1 MRKLNWRRIALGIC
15 LFMVFVQA
23 MQSEHSSML
32 EEGRVLAQV
41 NLYHYLSTQWFP
53 LGRYVQNQNNGMGS
67 DVCSI
72 LIRETHPLQCYVE
85 ENLILENAQ
94 NSLQSEPWENG
105 EDRYGPV
112 QNGDEPGQDG
122 DEPGLNGDEI
132 ESNFIDGIDENALLA
147 ENNAARIASSQGNE
161 TDIAFSQGNETD
173 IAFSQEN
180 AAGSA
185 SSQQSDALQEASSGN
200 ALTEE
205 RNSSR
210 QDMAQE
216 ESQMN
221 CMTLECFRQS
231 AVTSTSFDN
240 PVLDGL
246 HVTPIAPAQ
255 SKSVIVS
262 QNTYQDYTSLL
273 RNYYV
278 VDAGTS
284 ANSAIFNAKQL
295 LSEDLSIDRDTDG
308 PQILIYHT
316 HSQEGFVDSVPGDE
330 STTIVGAGELLANIL
345 SSCYGYEVYHHT
357 GQYDTEQ
364 HSYAYS
370 YAEPEIAQILEENPS
385 IQVVIDLHR
394 DEVAENTKLLADING
409 VEMAQFMLFNGL
421 SYVNGVGDISYLPNP
436 NLQKNLAFSLQMQ
449 ITANEYYPGLARRIY
464 LKGYRYNMHLAENYL
479 LIELGAQTNTVEEV
493 QNACYPLADIIDK
506 TLRGNARYL

>member
-1 MRKLNWRRIALGIC
+1 MRKINWRKIALCIC
-15 LFMVFVQA
+15 ILMVFVQA
-23 MQSEHSSML
+23 MRSERISIL
-32 EEGRVLAQV
+32 DEGQEPAQV
-41 NLYHYLSTQWFP
+41 NLYHYFSTQWFP
-53 LGRYVQNQNNGMGS
+53 LGRYVQNQKNGMGS
-67 DVCSI
+67 DICSI

-85 ENLILENAQ
+85 ENLILENANNLLQ
-94 NSLQSEPWENG
+94 NEQEKGG
-105 EDRYGPV
+105 E
-112 QNGDEPGQDG
+112 
-122 DEPGLNGDEI
+122 EI
-132 ESNFIDGIDENALLA
+132 ERNFINGVDENALLA
-147 ENNAARIASSQGNE
+147 ENNAANNASAQQG
-161 TDIAFSQGNETD
+161 AMM
-173 IAFSQEN
+173 QEN
-180 AAGSA
+180 KIESA
-185 SSQQSDALQEASSGN
+185 KQDAMTQENSSQQGAMTQENNLQIESAQQDTMQDTSSDSGLRQGSDSAKQEN
-200 ALTEE
+200 E
-205 RNSSR
+205 
-210 QDMAQE
+210 QE
-216 ESQMN
+216 EPQMDYV
-221 CMTLECFRQS
+221 TLECFRQS
-231 AVTSTSFDN
+231 AVASTSLNN
-240 PVLDGL
+240 PVLNGM

-262 QNTYQDYTSLL
+262 QSTYQDYASLL
-273 RNYYV
+273 QNYYV

-295 LSEDLSIDRDTDG
+295 LSVDLSIDRDTDG

-316 HSQEGFVDSVPGDE
+316 HSQEGFADSVPGDE

-345 SSCYGYEVYHHT
+345 TDCYGYEVYHHT
-357 GQYDTEQ
+357 GRYDTEH

-370 YAEPEIAQILEENPS
+370 YAEPEIAQILEDNPS

-394 DEVAENTKLLADING
+394 DEVAENTKLLADVNG

-464 LKGYRYNMHLAENYL
+464 LKGYRYNMHLAQRYL